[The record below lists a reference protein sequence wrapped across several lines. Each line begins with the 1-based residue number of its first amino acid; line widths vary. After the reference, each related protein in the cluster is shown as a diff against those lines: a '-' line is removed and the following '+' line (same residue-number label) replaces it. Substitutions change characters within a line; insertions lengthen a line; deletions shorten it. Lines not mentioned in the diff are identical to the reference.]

1 MTRSRRSLWGVE
13 SWVLVLGSWVLG
25 AGSLAAHHS
34 DSAYDLF
41 QPITLQGTVA
51 KFLWENPH
59 VRVFIEVR
67 DADGRVATWD
77 VEGNP
82 PGRIGGRGLRDALK
96 VGDRITVS
104 GYRARD
110 PAQRSALGYRLTLVD
125 GRRFTI
131 GDDRD

>member
-1 MTRSRRSLWGVE
+1 M
-13 SWVLVLGSWVLG
+13 VLVLGVGCWVLG
-25 AGSLAAHHS
+25 VGALSVVAHHS
-34 DSAYDLF
+34 DTAYDLF
-41 QPITLQGTVA
+41 QPITVQGTVA

-59 VRVFIEVR
+59 IRVYIEVR

-82 PGRIGGRGLRDALK
+82 PGRIGGRGLKDALK
-96 VGDRITVS
+96 VGDRITIA

-110 PAQRSALGYRLTLVD
+110 PAQRSALGYRLTLAD

>member
-1 MTRSRRSLWGVE
+1 MTKPQYLC
-13 SWVLVLGSWVLG
+13 LGFGFWVLG
-25 AGSLAAHHS
+25 FGAHPVLAHHS
-34 DSAYDLF
+34 DSAYDLY
-41 QPITLQGTVA
+41 QLIRLQGTVT

-59 VRVFIEVR
+59 IHVYIEVR
-67 DADGRVATWD
+67 DGNGRVTTWD

-96 VGDRITVS
+96 VGDRITIT
-104 GYRARD
+104 GYRAKE
-110 PAQRSALGYRLTLVD
+110 PSQRSALGYRLSLAD

>member
-1 MTRSRRSLWGVE
+1 MIKSPGFF
-13 SWVLVLGSWVLG
+13 LVLGIWAVGLVTCPS
-25 AGSLAAHHS
+25 SAHHS

-41 QPITLQGTVA
+41 KPITLQGTVA

-59 VRVFIEVR
+59 IRVYIEVR

-82 PGRIGGRGLRDALK
+82 PGRIGGRGLKDALK
-96 VGDRITVS
+96 VGDRITIAA
-104 GYRARD
+104 YRARD
-110 PAQRSALGYRLTLVD
+110 SAQRSALGFRLTLTD

>member
-1 MTRSRRSLWGVE
+1 MVA
-13 SWVLVLGSWVLG
+13 LGFGFWVLG
-25 AGSLAAHHS
+25 FGASLPTAHHS
-34 DSAYDLF
+34 DSAYDLL

-59 VRVFIEVR
+59 IRVYIDVS
-67 DADGRVATWD
+67 DANGRRATWD

-96 VGDRITVS
+96 VGDRITIAA
-104 GYRARD
+104 YRARD
-110 PAQRSALGYRLTLVD
+110 PAERTALGFRLTLAD

>member
-1 MTRSRRSLWGVE
+1 MTKSQMVA
-13 SWVLVLGSWVLG
+13 LGFGFWVLG
-25 AGSLAAHHS
+25 FGVFSLHAHHS
-34 DSAYDLF
+34 DTAYDLF

-59 VRVFIEVR
+59 IRVYIDVS
-67 DADGRVATWD
+67 DANGRRATWD

-96 VGDRITVS
+96 VGDRITIAA
-104 GYRARD
+104 YRAKD
-110 PAQRSALGYRLTLVD
+110 PSERTALGFRLTLDD

>member
-1 MTRSRRSLWGVE
+1 MTKSRIFR
-13 SWVLVLGSWVLG
+13 LGFGFWVLG
-25 AGSLAAHHS
+25 LSALPVLAHHS
-34 DSAYDLF
+34 DTAYDLF

-59 VRVFIEVR
+59 IRVYIEVR
-67 DADGRVATWD
+67 DADGRVATWN

-82 PGRIGGRGLRDALK
+82 PGRIGGRGLKDALK
-96 VGDRITVS
+96 VGDRITIA

-110 PAQRSALGYRLTLVD
+110 PAQRSALGYRLTLAD